1 MERTLLWL
9 RPIVGA
15 TAALALY
22 FAQLSKLVTIGPMEE
37 QSSAT
42 YFFVAFC
49 AGFSEQ
55 FFLKHLNAVLQ
66 PKKRRNARELQ
77 LIEQCRSFQGLP

>member
-1 MERTLLWL
+1 MGTSSVFYMERTLLCL

-22 FAQLSKLVTIGPMEE
+22 FAQLSQLVTIGTDH
-37 QSSAT
+37 SSGT

-55 FFLKHLNAVLQ
+55 FFLKHLNSVLQ
-66 PKKRRNARELQ
+66 REKKTK
-77 LIEQCRSFQGLP
+77 RSGAAND